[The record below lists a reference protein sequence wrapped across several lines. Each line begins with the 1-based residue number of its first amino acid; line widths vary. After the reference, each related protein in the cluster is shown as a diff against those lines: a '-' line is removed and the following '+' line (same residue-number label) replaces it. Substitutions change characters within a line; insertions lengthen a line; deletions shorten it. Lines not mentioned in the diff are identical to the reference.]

1 VRSGRKRWGILTE
14 QSNDTDDKKS
24 QDGAN
29 SLAARDN
36 DDVIAGRRSVLAD
49 SRLNV
54 RGDVEGAVAEASAV
68 SSLAGLDESTRSIAA
83 SLVDSGALNTA
94 LLVGAGRA
102 GAARVVA
109 ALGVGVV
116 ARVRVALGVAASLV
130 GVVAVAVRLGVAARV
145 ITVLANSRLDVG
157 GDVEG
162 AVSKAGGVLGLA
174 SLNVVAISGAALV
187 VDSGALDTALLLR
200 AGAAGRV
207 VIVAVRVGARVVAG
221 VISVLADGGL
231 DVGDNGEGVVA
242 EADSVRLLADSDIST
257 RNRAALIVDSGALD
271 TALLNINVDL
281 GVLVAGVVRA
291 SVLVASVVGVS
302 VLADSGLHIGGN
314 IEGAVSEADGVLLL
328 ADLNVGASNL
338 AAFIVDGGALNAA
351 LLNIDLNIVVLV
363 LVVVV
368 LGVVVFLTVLGLV
381 LRVVALLVL
390 ADSGL
395 VERNDLEGV
404 VSEADGV
411 GLLAD
416 SDISTR
422 NRAALIVDSGALG
435 AAVLGSVV
443 TLVVR
448 RGRVRRRLVVAA
460 VLLLEVVAVVL
471 GLVLDVVALV
481 VLADGLSE
489 RNRVERAV
497 TKADSVLLL
506 ADLDIST
513 LNAAALLVDSGA
525 LNTTDLR
532 GEAAT
537 SATLAR
543 ATTVV
548 RRLRLVVADSGRDVR
563 VRVEGAVAETNGV
576 SLLTNSDV
584 GTRDGTALVVDGST
598 LDAADLG
605 ADRGGRLGHGGH
617 GGHGGGQGDNVG
629 ELRRGDEVG
638 GDRGGHVHTTRC
650 RDVGGDRTRSA
661 LGKASGTHGH
671 GQKTGQSVG
680 VSHLGSKIEIRGEKR
695 VWLSWVKNKKLEKSE
710 CGVG

>member
-1 VRSGRKRWGILTE
+1 VWSGRKRWGILTE
-14 QSNDTDDKKS
+14 QSNDTDDEKS
-24 QDGAN
+24 KDGAN

-36 DDVIAGRRSVLAD
+36 DDVIAGRRSLLAD

-54 RGDVEGAVAEASAV
+54 GGDIEGAVAEASAV
-68 SSLAGLDESTRSIAA
+68 SSLAGLDESTSSVAA
-83 SLVDSGALNTA
+83 GLVDSGALDRA
-94 LLVGAGRA
+94 LLVRAGGA

-109 ALGVGVV
+109 ALGVGVGV
-116 ARVRVALGVAASLV
+116 VTRVGVTLGVAASLV
-130 GVVAVAVRLGVAARV
+130 GVVARVGVTLGVAASLVGVVARVGVTLRVAASLVRVVTVAVRLGVTARGV
-145 ITVLANSRLDVG
+145 TVLADSRLNVG

-174 SLNVVAISGAALV
+174 GLNVMAVSGAALV
-187 VDSGALDTALLLR
+187 VDSGALDRALLLR

-207 VIVAVRVGARVVAG
+207 VTVVVRLGVRAG
-221 VISVLADGGL
+221 VIS
-231 DVGDNGEGVVA
+231 
-242 EADSVRLLADSDIST
+242 
-257 RNRAALIVDSGALD
+257 
-271 TALLNINVDL
+271 
-281 GVLVAGVVRA
+281 VLVAGVVRA
-291 SVLVASVVGVS
+291 SVLVASVVGASVLVASVVRASVLVASVVRASMLVTSVIRVS
-302 VLADSGLHIGGN
+302 MLADSGRNVGGN
-314 IEGAVSEADGVLLL
+314 IKGAVSKADSVLLL

-338 AAFIVDGGALNAA
+338 AAFIVDGSALNAA
-351 LLNIDLNIVVLV
+351 LLNVDLSIVVLV

-395 VERNDLEGV
+395 VEGNDLEGV

-422 NRAALIVDSGALG
+422 NRAALIVDGGALG

-448 RGRVRRRLVVAA
+448 RGGVRRRRRRLVVAA

-471 GLVLDVVALV
+471 GLVLDVVALL
-481 VLADGLSE
+481 VLADGLDE
-489 RNRVERAV
+489 RNRVEGAV

-506 ADLDIST
+506 ADFDIST
-513 LNAAALLVDSGA
+513 LNAAALLVDSSA
-525 LNTTDLR
+525 LNATDLR
-532 GEAAT
+532 GETAT
-537 SATLAR
+537 SATLAS

-563 VRVEGAVAETNGV
+563 VRVKGAVTETNGV

-598 LDAADLG
+598 LDAADLR
-605 ADRGGRLGHGGH
+605 ADRDGRLGHGGH
-617 GGHGGGQGDNVG
+617 SGHSGGQGDNVG

-638 GDRGGHVHTTRC
+638 ADRGGHVHGTSGRE
-650 RDVGGDRTRSA
+650 VGGDRTRSA

-680 VSHLGSKIEIRGEKR
+680 ISHLGSKIEIRGQ
-695 VWLSWVKNKKLEKSE
+695 KKE
-710 CGVG
+710 CD